1 MAYSRG
7 RRKSGRTRTKFS
19 RGASTYN
26 LVARGGIRL

>member
-1 MAYSRG
+1 MSFRRRRG
-7 RRKSGRTRTKFS
+7 RGRTRTRFS